1 MTSSVRSHFTTENG
15 WRRRRRKWKRRKVH
29 LYISEKEDFFLL
41 KTQIWTLLL
50 TPYIWQ
56 SACAVTGPSVL
67 PAQSLV
73 VIQCDPVTQ
82 TGAGYSQKQQQQQQH
97 PGQVHRLL
105 FGGADLLKEPICS
118 SLLITAPSTSPK
130 KSPVW
135 KRAQGGSVE
144 LSCFFFSFCQ
154 SISVSETSQ
163 TILFLSLKDVQT
175 WTLYLWMFLW
185 DQNESVVVNEVTVDV
200 LSGGEHTDLV
210 NETKKKPT
218 SSQSFVIILTSL
230 SQLMIHF
237 PSRAVHCR
245 QKSTQLLC
253 VVCTLTDRLRR
264 DLTCL
269 HAVQNFLWKN
279 SSFIWIP
286 TAVTEKRQTRVSQRL
301 RRSSSVT
308 FKIIIIITLMSAN
321 TVVV

>member
-15 WRRRRRKWKRRKVH
+15 WRRRRKWKRRKVH

-135 KRAQGGSVE
+135 KRSTRGQCWAK
-144 LSCFFFSFCQ
+144 LFFFSIC
-154 SISVSETSQ
+154 V
-163 TILFLSLKDVQT
+163 DVQT

-210 NETKKKPT
+210 NETKKKQP
-218 SSQSFVIILTSL
+218 QV
-230 SQLMIHF
+230 
-237 PSRAVHCR
+237 
-245 QKSTQLLC
+245 
-253 VVCTLTDRLRR
+253 
-264 DLTCL
+264 
-269 HAVQNFLWKN
+269 
-279 SSFIWIP
+279 
-286 TAVTEKRQTRVSQRL
+286 RVSWLYL
-301 RRSSSVT
+301 RHYHSWWYISRPEPCTADRKVHSCCV
-308 FKIIIIITLMSAN
+308 
-321 TVVV
+321 